1 MKNIMFNRIVVCMGL
16 LVFSVPLVYAGPVL
30 QVKPESV
37 DFGEVEPYSTK
48 EAQKKITIAN
58 CGDDVLCWGLT
69 SNDSWLTVEDGSG
82 MIDLTVGDRYF
93 EATVSACGLCVGEIG
108 VYEGS
113 FTAFQ
118 YNYNGIE
125 CTTAKI
131 EGSEIDI
138 VATMTISEFNT
149 MDVDPDILNFGSVL
163 DELSFDIRNTGA
175 GEMEWEAQVSEEADW
190 LTIEGGTST
199 SGMITTGGSDTVTLE
214 VDRSKVSGCVDVHS
228 TTVKVTSANATP
240 NEAIVSVNMQK
251 VIEPPF
257 PSSPTPTDGSTDHSL
272 YTTLKW
278 QEGASQEDVGGIVY
292 FDVYFS
298 TNQDLVE
305 SDSPSVL
312 VCSDLEIPYC
322 DPSNGGGQLQ
332 PDTTYYWKVKAVDE
346 CENNTVNGDVWSFT
360 TGLMMGNACLV
371 STVLQL
377 DDAENRVLREF
388 RDGVLA
394 SNPKT
399 ERYVNLY
406 YSPQAIE
413 ALLILLSNPELRM
426 CMNEMVKEWI
436 PAIQSGLRG
445 EKGSIDSL
453 AVEDMVLLLEELKKE
468 ASPLLK
474 RTINAMQKD
483 LATGDLFQ
491 ALGFSVKE

>member
-1 MKNIMFNRIVVCMGL
+1 MKKIIFNQIMVFLGF
-16 LVFSVPLVYAGPVL
+16 LVFSASLVYAGPVL

-37 DFGEVEPYSTK
+37 DFGEVEPYSTTESGK
-48 EAQKKITIAN
+48 QITISN

-69 SNDSWLTVEDGSG
+69 SNDSWLTVVDGFG
-82 MIDLTVGDRYF
+82 MIDLTLGDRYF
-93 EATVSACGLCVGEIG
+93 EAKVSACGLCVGEIG
-108 VYEGS
+108 IYEGS

-118 YNYNGIE
+118 YNYNGID

-131 EGSEIDI
+131 EGTEIDI
-138 VATMTISEFNT
+138 TATMTISEFNT
-149 MDVDPDILNFGSVL
+149 MDVDPDILDFGAVS
-163 DELSFDIRNTGA
+163 DELTFDIKNTGA
-175 GEMEWEAQVSEEADW
+175 GDMEWEVQVSEGIDW
-190 LTIEGGTST
+190 LAIESGTST
-199 SGMITTGGSDTVTLE
+199 SGTVTTGGSDTVTLE

-257 PSSPTPTDGSTDHSL
+257 PSSPTPTNGSTDQSL

-312 VCSDLEIPYC
+312 LCSDLEITYC
-322 DPSNGGGQLQ
+322 DPSNGGGQLE

-346 CENNTVNGDVWSFT
+346 CESNTVDGGIWSLT
-360 TGLMMGNACLV
+360 TGLAGNTCLV

-377 DDAENRVLREF
+377 DDGEVDILRGFRDRVLTNNLK
-388 RDGVLA
+388 G
-394 SNPKT
+394 

-413 ALLILLSNPELRM
+413 ALLILLFNPELRI
-426 CMNEMVKEWI
+426 CMNGMVKEFV
-436 PAIQSGLRG
+436 PAIQSLLKG
-445 EKGSIDSL
+445 ETALIDSV
-453 AVEDMVLLLEELKKE
+453 AVEDMVLLLEEFEKE
-468 ASPLLK
+468 ASPVLK
-474 RTINAMQKD
+474 KTINTIKKNI
-483 LATGDLFQ
+483 ATGDLCQ
-491 ALGFSVKE
+491 SLGFSVIE